1 MCWLQSQRKEKET
14 MFSTTK
20 HCLKKIKSRAL
31 RNRTWYK
38 TLSRMERAI
47 IDLTIKCV
55 EKIRSPVLAQAVS
68 MIISKL
74 LRTLKEEFM
83 TEAEKAGREIVQKLS
98 VIAQSWGNKTCFL
111 WKRDKGFIK
120 FLGVNALNTKFG
132 K

>member
-1 MCWLQSQRKEKET
+1 
-14 MFSTTK
+14 
-20 HCLKKIKSRAL
+20 
-31 RNRTWYK
+31 
-38 TLSRMERAI
+38 MERAI

-68 MIISKL
+68 MIIRKL

-98 VIAQSWGNKTCFL
+98 VIAQNWGNKTCFL
-111 WKRDKGFIK
+111 WKRDKVFIK